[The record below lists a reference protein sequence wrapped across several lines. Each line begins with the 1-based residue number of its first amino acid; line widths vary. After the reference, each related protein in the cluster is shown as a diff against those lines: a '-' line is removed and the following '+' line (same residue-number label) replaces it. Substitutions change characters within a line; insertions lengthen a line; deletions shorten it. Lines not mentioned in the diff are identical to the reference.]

1 MGQGMSGAV
10 PAVAED
16 GAADGGQLKA
26 NLMPAAGL
34 QTNGE
39 QARIALGGEKS
50 IG

>member
-1 MGQGMSGAV
+1 MGQGACGAV
-10 PAVAED
+10 AEIAED
-16 GAADGGQLKA
+16 GATDSSQLKT

-34 QTNGE
+34 QTDGE